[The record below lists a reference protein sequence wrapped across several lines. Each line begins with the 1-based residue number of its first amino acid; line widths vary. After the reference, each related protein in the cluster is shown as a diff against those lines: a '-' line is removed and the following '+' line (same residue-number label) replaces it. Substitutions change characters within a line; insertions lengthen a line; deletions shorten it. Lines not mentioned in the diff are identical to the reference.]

1 MVKGSAY
8 VKALRLEVLV
18 ILSSTLDMNKVKSV
32 RVECRLIDAYN
43 MVESLNFI

>member
-1 MVKGSAY
+1 MVEGSAC

-18 ILSSTLDMNKVKSV
+18 ILSSTLGMTKVKSV
-32 RVECRLIDAYN
+32 RAEYKLIDAYN